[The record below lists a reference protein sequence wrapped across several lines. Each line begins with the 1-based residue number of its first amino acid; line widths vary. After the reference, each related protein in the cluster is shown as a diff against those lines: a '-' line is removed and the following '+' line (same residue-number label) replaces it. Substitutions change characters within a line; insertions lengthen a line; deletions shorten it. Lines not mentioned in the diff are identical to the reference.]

1 MITDDQSAVVQFLD
15 ADGGAVQNLPEWVN
29 DQTTLIDY
37 YQAMVTARLSD
48 QKAVALQ
55 RTGKMGTY
63 PSCLGQ
69 EAISLVCAALLRQD
83 DVLIP
88 YYRDLPGLLRRGIP
102 LSDVLLYWGGDERGS
117 ASDAWGQDLPNC
129 VPIATQAGHAAGIA
143 TAIRIRH
150 EAGDP
155 MRVALCAL
163 GDGATSKGDFAEAL
177 NLAGAWQ
184 LPVVYIINNN
194 QWAISV
200 PRAIQS
206 GAPTLAQKGV
216 AAGLPSFQVDG
227 NDVIALHEVISA
239 AIDRAR
245 QGKGATVIEA
255 ISYRLSD
262 HTTADDA
269 SRYRNSDEL
278 QEAWQKEPI
287 KRLRHFLHQRGLW
300 DENKEQALKEQAER
314 MIEKAVQTYLNTPL
328 PTIADLFDYHYAN
341 TPDQLEK
348 QKRDALNREE
358 LRQKMQHNEAV
369 GGHQHD

>member
-1 MITDDQSAVVQFLD
+1 MTMGDQPTFVQFLD
-15 ADGGAVQNLPEWVN
+15 SAGEAVQNLPEWIN

-37 YQAMVTARLSD
+37 YRTMVIARQGD

-69 EAISLVCAALLRQD
+69 EAISAVSAALLNKD

-102 LSDVLLYWGGDERGS
+102 LSEVLLYWGGDERGS
-117 ASDAWGQDLPNC
+117 ASTAWGEDLPNC

-150 EAGDP
+150 ESGKP

-163 GDGATSKGDFAEAL
+163 GDGATSKGDFSEAL

-184 LPVVYIINNN
+184 LPVIYIINNN

-200 PRAIQS
+200 PRTIQS

-227 NDVIALHEVISA
+227 NDVIALHEVVST
-239 AIDRAR
+239 AIEQAR

-269 SRYRNSDEL
+269 SRYRSSDEL
-278 QEAWQKEPI
+278 QAAWQKEPI
-287 KRLRHFLHQRGLW
+287 KRLRYFLHQRGWW
-300 DENKEQALKEQAER
+300 DEGKEQALKAEAER
-314 MIEKAVQTYLNTPL
+314 IIEQAVQTYLNTPL
-328 PTIADLFDYHYAN
+328 PNIADLFDYHYAN
-341 TPDQLEK
+341 IPCQLEM
-348 QKRDALNREE
+348 QKSAALNRENA
-358 LRQKMQHNEAV
+358 RQRMQPRDV
-369 GGHQHD
+369 GGGHQHG

>member
-1 MITDDQSAVVQFLD
+1 MDLTANPALAMEQFLD
-15 ADGGAVQNLPEWVN
+15 AEGEVIKRLPAWVSN
-29 DQTTLIDY
+29 HDILIDY
-37 YQAMVTARLSD
+37 YRSMVIARQAD

-69 EAISLVCAALLRQD
+69 EAISTVCAALLEKE

-88 YYRDLPGLLRRGIP
+88 YYRDLPGLMRRGIA
-102 LSDVLLYWGGDERGS
+102 LSDVMLYWGGDERGS
-117 ASDAWGQDLPNC
+117 ASPAWGQDLPNC

-143 TAIRIRH
+143 TAIKIRH

-155 MRVALCAL
+155 LQVALCAL
-163 GDGATSKGDFAEAL
+163 GDGATSKGDFGEAL

-200 PRAIQS
+200 PRKIQS
-206 GAPTLAQKGV
+206 GAPTLAQKGL
-216 AAGLPSFQVDG
+216 AAGLPSYQVDG
-227 NDVIALHEVISA
+227 NDVIALHEVVSA

-255 ISYRLSD
+255 VSYRLCD

-269 SRYRNSDEL
+269 SRYRASEEL
-278 QEAWQKEPI
+278 KEAWQQEPI
-287 KRLRHFLHQRGLW
+287 KRLRNFLHHRGLW
-300 DENKEQALKEQAER
+300 DEHKEQALKDEADRIIEQAV
-314 MIEKAVQTYLNTPL
+314 ATYLNTPL
-328 PTIADLFDYHYAN
+328 PAIEDLFDYHYAN
-341 TPDQLEK
+341 MPAQLEQ
-348 QKRDALNREE
+348 QK
-358 LRQKMQHNEAV
+358 NEALAREQMRQENMKSA
-369 GGHQHD
+369 GGRLNG

>member
-314 MIEKAVQTYLNTPL
+314 MIEKAVQTYLKTPL

-341 TPDQLEK
+341 TPDQLEE